1 LQFGVNAPMTVIRS
15 GVEIDGHR
23 AATRA
28 ARRRARTMLQLP
40 EAPLVVCVG
49 RLCEQKG
56 QDVLLEAWRT
66 VTREVP
72 DATLALV
79 GDGELATKLRYM
91 RVPNVIFAGT
101 RHDVPTWL
109 TAADLLAAP
118 SRWEGFSLA
127 ILEAMALGRTVVA
140 ADADGVR
147 EALGE
152 NVGEV
157 VARNDPS
164 ALVRPIVERLL
175 DANLAAREGR
185 LAARRVKELFDIRRT
200 HEEIAALYSRL
211 LDVELTERRVPKPT
225 GRPRTV
231 DALGAR

>member
-1 LQFGVNAPMTVIRS
+1 
-15 GVEIDGHR
+15 
-23 AATRA
+23 
-28 ARRRARTMLQLP
+28 MLRLA
-40 EAPLVVCVG
+40 EGPLVVCVG
-49 RLCEQKG
+49 RLCKQKG

-72 DATLALV
+72 DASLALV
-79 GDGELATKLRYM
+79 GDGELAATLRYM
-91 RVPNVIFAGT
+91 RVPNVIFAGI
-101 RHDVPTWL
+101 RHDVPMWL
-109 TAADLLAAP
+109 TAADLVAAP
-118 SRWEGFSLA
+118 SRWEGFSLS

-140 ADADGVR
+140 AEADGVR

-157 VARNDPS
+157 VAQDDPS

-185 LAARRVKELFDIRRT
+185 RAAKRAKEFFDIRRT

-211 LDVELTERRVPKPT
+211 LNVKLTERRV
-225 GRPRTV
+225 RERTAV
-231 DALGAR
+231 LS